1 MKNVKMVA
9 NLSRYSLEAQID
21 DIEQYT
27 LSAGG
32 QSIINVSK
40 LKQAYE
46 EEIKDASH
54 DYILYLQDVYSEQY
68 NFLINIQPN
77 IFNKSAV
84 VTLYTCLEH
93 NLIEFCNLCQHFLKT
108 NISVADFNG
117 EGIFKAKR
125 YLTKLMDI
133 DFGTSQ
139 EWEFMTQFNKLRNC
153 IVHANGVV
161 KKGTQNELMNYI
173 KKSPTL
179 SLNQEINLI
188 ISMQYLTEVIHNIRV
203 FFQWLYK
210 KLENF
215 SK

>member
-173 KKSPTL
+173 KNSPTL